1 MTGTTGYA
9 ACQRRLE
16 TAAIGAFAVLA
27 AAGFYRLAAH
37 ASPSGWVIAAAALAG
52 WMAADLL
59 SGLVH
64 WAFDRFGSVRTPV
77 LGPRFVRPFREH
89 HVDASRIARHD
100 FVETNGAS
108 CIAALPAV
116 LAAALMPLSSPAW
129 AFAQALALFTV
140 LGVLGANQCHKW
152 AHMEPAR
159 VPRLVRLAQRW
170 RLILRPEE
178 HRMHH
183 RHPFDTHYCTASGWL
198 NPALNGVLKP
208 WR

>member
-1 MTGTTGYA
+1 MAPPTSYTAG
-9 ACQRRLE
+9 QRRLE

-27 AAGFYRLAAH
+27 AAGFFRLAAH
-37 ASPSGWVIAAAALAG
+37 PSLPGWAIPAATLAG
-52 WMAADLL
+52 WTAADLF

-64 WAFDRFGSVRTPV
+64 WAFDTFGSVRTPI
-77 LGPRFVRPFREH
+77 LGRRFVRPFREH
-89 HVDASRIARHD
+89 HADANRIAHHD

-116 LAAALMPLSSPAW
+116 LAAALMPLASPAW
-129 AFAQALALFTV
+129 VLLQAVLLFTV

-152 AHMEPAR
+152 AHMESER
-159 VPRLVRLAQRW
+159 VPALVRRAQRW

-178 HRMHH
+178 HRGHH

-198 NPALNGVLKP
+198 NPVLDVVLRT